1 MEQNWIVRLKAGD
14 IAALQEIM
22 QTCTSYVYTIL
33 RNISRNKLSK
43 EDLEELTADVFV
55 QLWRSRTRLSEDMP
69 LSPYLA
75 AIARNCAKN
84 RFRALG
90 KQPPKK
96 RKRFMH
102 PLIAIAAVIGISTL
116 SLVTANAA
124 TDGALFSKLTLY
136 LNGEQVETNI
146 RFVEETDDKIVY
158 EVLPEDSEGNIDPF
172 QITQDKDGGAGVAMN
187 GTGNAS
193 EAELEIEMDVQE

>member
-1 MEQNWIVRLKAGD
+1 MPNKTEWYKT
-14 IAALQEIM
+14 IAPLHTEDAAPDMQHVSSRVMAQLPLQAERKEIM
-22 QTCTSYVYTIL
+22 
-33 RNISRNKLSK
+33 
-43 EDLEELTADVFV
+43 
-55 QLWRSRTRLSEDMP
+55 
-69 LSPYLA
+69 
-75 AIARNCAKN
+75 
-84 RFRALG
+84 
-90 KQPPKK
+90 PPKK

-102 PLIAIAAVIGISTL
+102 PLIAIAAAIGISTL

-172 QITQDKDGGAGVAMN
+172 QITQDKDGGADVAMN

>member
-22 QTCTSYVYTIL
+22 QICTSYVYTIL

-90 KQPPKK
+90 KQPPN
-96 RKRFMH
+96 RQSIEDLLIPDDTDLCQTAEQTEALGCLVRGLDTLP
-102 PLIAIAAVIGISTL
+102 PLDRE
-116 SLVTANAA
+116 LV
-124 TDGALFSKLTLY
+124 
-136 LNGEQVETNI
+136 I
-146 RFVEETDDKIVY
+146 RFYFYGEKTSEIAKALHLTDTSVRVRLHRCRGKLRKFMIERGFDH
-158 EVLPEDSEGNIDPF
+158 
-172 QITQDKDGGAGVAMN
+172 
-187 GTGNAS
+187 
-193 EAELEIEMDVQE
+193 AE